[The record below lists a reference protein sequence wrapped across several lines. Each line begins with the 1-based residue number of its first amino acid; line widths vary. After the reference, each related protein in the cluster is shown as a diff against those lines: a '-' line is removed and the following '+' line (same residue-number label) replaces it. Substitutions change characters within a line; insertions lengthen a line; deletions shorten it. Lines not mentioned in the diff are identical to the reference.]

1 MECCCGETKCRGV
14 IANFLDMPAEAR
26 AYYAQRGVL
35 PEHVAAA
42 ARERGVVLPASSLVP
57 GGSNSPLVV
66 APKAKPDSSAGAA
79 PASPLFQATA

>member
-1 MECCCGETKCRGV
+1 MECCCGESKCRGV

-35 PEHVAAA
+35 PEHVVAA
-42 ARERGVVLPASSLVP
+42 ARERNVALPASSLVP

-66 APKAKPDSSAGAA
+66 APKVKPEVAAGL
-79 PASPLFQATA
+79 ASPLFEVTA